1 MSHSR
6 WFCKIKNAVKQLILK
21 LSEHEAKRGVE
32 KNLGACVH
40 GKNGRRSDQSV
51 FRMAPSAAE
60 AASLE

>member
-1 MSHSR
+1 MDSLNSR
-6 WFCKIKNAVKQLILK
+6 CNNVTEEYKQK

-32 KNLGACVH
+32 KNLAACVH